1 MRNPLIEEHGG
12 IQTWAI
18 RLDFPKFSGE
28 EPNGWI
34 YHANQYFTYHQTNPH
49 HRVLL
54 ASFHMEGKALT
65 WFQDLE
71 ASGSITSWDGFTQSL
86 LTRFGP
92 SILDDPIETL
102 TRLRQTR
109 IVEAYKSQFE
119 IISNQLKRLAE
130 PYKLSCFLSG
140 LREDIR
146 FMVCMLNPSNLT
158 MAFGTTK
165 MQEENAGAFR
175 RSSRLGST
183 LTCPFINPQTSDTK
197 ALVPIQ
203 RLSPFIFRL
212 CYNYDEKWGPSHK
225 YKSARLFIME
235 CEDSEGEELQPIQQ
249 P

>member
-1 MRNPLIEEHGG
+1 VVVNVETLVHTQKKQKEDTPYGSSHMRNPLIEEHGG

-54 ASFHMEGKALT
+54 ASFHMEGKTLT

-102 TRLRQTR
+102 TQNSR
-109 IVEAYKSQFE
+109 
-119 IISNQLKRLAE
+119 
-130 PYKLSCFLSG
+130 G
-140 LREDIR
+140 L
-146 FMVCMLNPSNLT
+146 
-158 MAFGTTK
+158 
-165 MQEENAGAFR
+165 Q
-175 RSSRLGST
+175 
-183 LTCPFINPQTSDTK
+183 
-197 ALVPIQ
+197 VPI
-203 RLSPFIFRL
+203 
-212 CYNYDEKWGPSHK
+212 
-225 YKSARLFIME
+225 
-235 CEDSEGEELQPIQQ
+235 
-249 P
+249 